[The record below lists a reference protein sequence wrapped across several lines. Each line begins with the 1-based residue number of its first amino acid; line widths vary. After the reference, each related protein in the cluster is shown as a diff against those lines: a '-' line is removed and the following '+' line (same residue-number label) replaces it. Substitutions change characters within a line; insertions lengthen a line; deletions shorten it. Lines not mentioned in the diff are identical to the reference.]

1 MVWNLFIDD
10 ERFPPDDGRSWQVAR
25 NKEQVLQLLR
35 IFGEMPT
42 FISFDHDLGDEEP
55 TGYDIAKYLVDLDLD
70 GHLYFDV
77 TNFNF
82 YVHSQ
87 NPVGKQN
94 IEKYLGGYLKM
105 IREIDVDNQANVSYI
120 QSVSNGET
128 T

>member
-35 IFGEMPT
+35 IFQEMPT
-42 FISFDHDLGDEEP
+42 FISFDHDLGDGEP
-55 TGYDIAKYLVDLDLD
+55 TGYDIAKCLVDLDLD

-77 TNFNF
+77 TNFDF

-94 IEKYLGGYLKM
+94 IEKYLGGYLKTL
-105 IREIDVDNQANVSYI
+105 RQY
-120 QSVSNGET
+120 
-128 T
+128 